1 MSQQELKLTW
11 LQSLDVL
18 GLNYRFDGLD
28 REQAVALGIL
38 LVQDIT
44 KRALEAHQ

>member
-1 MSQQELKLTW
+1 MGQQELKLAW

-18 GLNYRFDGLD
+18 GFDYRFDGLD
-28 REQAVALGIL
+28 RDQAVSLGIL
-38 LVQDIT
+38 LIQDIA